1 MVSAREQQ
9 KVLGRR
15 LDHGVVL
22 LDQAGERVLIGV
34 PVQQVDRGAEPDAL
48 LGGPGIRM
56 TSSAIDVDP
65 RSADFARSAE
75 VAAGPRWKPRP
86 DPPSANEWLAAC
98 HGSVHLMPG

>member
-1 MVSAREQQ
+1 M
-9 KVLGRR
+9 
-15 LDHGVVL
+15 
-22 LDQAGERVLIGV
+22 AGNAYC
-34 PVQQVDRGAEPDAL
+34 Q
-48 LGGPGIRM
+48 GIRM
-56 TSSAIDVDP
+56 TSRAIDVDP